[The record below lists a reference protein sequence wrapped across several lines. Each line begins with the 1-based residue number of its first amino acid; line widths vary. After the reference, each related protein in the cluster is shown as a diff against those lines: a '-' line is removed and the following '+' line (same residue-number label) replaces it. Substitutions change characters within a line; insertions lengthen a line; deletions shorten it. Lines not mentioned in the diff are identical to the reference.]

1 MEKCV
6 GVWRS
11 VGGGKGR
18 CGGSEGRGKGNV
30 EVGVGKNE

>member
-1 MEKCV
+1 MEGDVEKSV

-18 CGGSEGRGKGNV
+18 CGGGEGNV
-30 EVGVGKNE
+30 EGGGGNG

>member
-1 MEKCV
+1 MEGDAEQCV

-18 CGGSEGRGKGNV
+18 CGGGEGNV
-30 EVGVGKNE
+30 EGGGENG